1 MCLFLI
7 SPGGAADAAP
17 ATVPENGP
25 VRGADAAQLVERWV
39 RRVAL
44 GGDSRRGV
52 ARLDIGGGRYA
63 GAELVVVAEAR
74 HVSVKLSLNG
84 AEGDEGLSKRLRAGL
99 EAKGYAV
106 EIDVD

>member
-1 MCLFLI
+1 M
-7 SPGGAADAAP
+7 
-17 ATVPENGP
+17 
-25 VRGADAAQLVERWV
+25 RGADAAQLVQRWV

-52 ARLDIGGGRYA
+52 VRLDIGGGRYA

-74 HVSVKLSLNG
+74 HVSVKLNLNG
-84 AEGDEGLSKRLRAGL
+84 AEGDDGLSQRLRAGL

-106 EIDVD
+106 DIDVG